1 MRLLPALLIVCL
13 GTLMFAGYRVAL
25 AEPANPTPTARFTSE
40 SWDTEPAAG
49 MLLVAARE
57 LRDPFFGQSVILL
70 LQHDITGSKGL
81 ILNRLSDWRLS
92 DVVSDID
99 GAQADQYPLFF
110 GGPMGV
116 HKVVM
121 LVHTADA
128 VAPARQVTD
137 DIYFSDSRR
146 VFERLLAAR
155 TPADELHFYLGYAG
169 WTTGQ
174 LAGEI
179 ARGSWHLVEG
189 DPKVVFGA
197 GNKGLWEQMIN
208 ELEPNGIMVQAD
220 SWQR

>member
-99 GAQADQYPLFF
+99 GAQAD
-110 GGPMGV
+110 
-116 HKVVM
+116 
-121 LVHTADA
+121 ADA
-128 VAPARQVTD
+128 VENHERITVDDVLIEVGRQ
-137 DIYFSDSRR
+137 
-146 VFERLLAAR
+146 EAAC
-155 TPADELHFYLGYAG
+155 
-169 WTTGQ
+169 
-174 LAGEI
+174 
-179 ARGSWHLVEG
+179 
-189 DPKVVFGA
+189 VVA
-197 GNKGLWEQMIN
+197 CRSMIRSSSS
-208 ELEPNGIMVQAD
+208 GVG
-220 SWQR
+220 